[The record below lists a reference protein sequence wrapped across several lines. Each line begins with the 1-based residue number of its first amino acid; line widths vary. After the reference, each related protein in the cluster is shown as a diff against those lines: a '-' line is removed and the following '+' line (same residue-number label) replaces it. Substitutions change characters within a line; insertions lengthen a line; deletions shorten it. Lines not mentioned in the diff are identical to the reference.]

1 MDALHNVEEYRPE
14 AQRPRFLAEALHTNR
29 SVQRKE
35 ERLWEQWGTTR
46 PPLREQYDSWHARG
60 PGVGPYYA
68 LRTVAKL
75 AIWPPLLF
83 DIRVIDAGFL
93 LYYML
98 HARFV
103 HDAICTIFAAWNK
116 QFETLATTCC
126 CGKNTALCM
135 PRVVVYYTLRDEQDK
150 SGTCKRA

>member
-1 MDALHNVEEYRPE
+1 MGTVGTRP
-14 AQRPRFLAEALHTNR
+14 A
-29 SVQRKE
+29 
-35 ERLWEQWGTTR
+35 LWEK
-46 PPLREQYDSWHARG
+46 YDSWHARG
-60 PGVGPYYA
+60 PGVGPDYA

-83 DIRVIDAGFL
+83 VIRVIDSGLSL

-103 HDAICTIFAAWNK
+103 YNAICTIFAAWNK

-135 PRVVVYYTLRDEQDK
+135 PCVVVCYTLRDEQDK
-150 SGTCKRA
+150 SGTCKQAQALAEHQHEMTCADAASSCFYHEMHGFSDLFQAE